1 MTNTRQKTRQLIC
14 KSNQL
19 TVFYMRGSTLVV
31 NRLKLNNELLIKTD
45 NKIVEPYRTKQLFNG
60 VLRNR

>member
-60 VLRNR
+60 VLRN